1 MAHKMFPFDS
11 VKGDR
16 VYKSEDFA
24 NYFSGFI
31 TDGLIH
37 NNGQVGFNLTGIN
50 NMGVTVS
57 EGGAFIRG
65 RQFLSDEPTQLIF
78 EKPVNA
84 YRRDMIILKLDLRTA
99 KRSITLEIKQGIESY
114 TKENLK
120 DPILDDD
127 TYIKEIGLYTVDL
140 DYTSNVISQNS
151 VKDVRGK
158 YCTLANL
165 TQFGGASIFVGEE
178 EPDERFVKKY
188 DIWLDY

>member
-16 VYKSEDFA
+16 VYKAEDFA

-37 NNGQVGFNLTGIN
+37 NNGQVGFNLVSVN
-50 NMGVTVS
+50 NMAVILS

-78 EKPVNA
+78 EKPVNT
-84 YRRDMIILKLDLRTA
+84 YRRDMIVLKLDLRTS
-99 KRSITLEIKQGIESY
+99 KRSITLEIKQGIDVYNKAE
-114 TKENLK
+114 LK
-120 DPILDDD
+120 DPVLEDD
-127 TYIKEIGLYTVDL
+127 TYIKEIGLFTVDL
-140 DYTSNVISQNS
+140 DYTNNIISPAN
-151 VKDVRGK
+151 VKDVRGQ

-165 TQFGGASIFVGEE
+165 TQFGGASIFTGED